1 MRIDKF
7 LKISRVLKKRSVAKK
22 LADFDKVSINGK
34 LAKPSTLVN
43 VGDVVNVTF
52 GEKELTFKIKMI
64 LTHPKKED
72 IDHLIEIMD
81 ASLSIK

>member
-22 LADFDKVSINGK
+22 LADFDKVIINGK
-34 LAKPSTLVN
+34 LAKPSSLVK

-52 GEKELTFKIKMI
+52 GEKQLTFIIRMI
-64 LTHPKKED
+64 LTHPKKDEVD
-72 IDHLIEIMD
+72 QLIEIID
-81 ASLSIK
+81 ASLSIT

>member
-22 LADFDKVSINGK
+22 LADFDKVIINGK
-34 LAKPSTLVN
+34 LAKPSSLVK

-52 GEKELTFKIKMI
+52 GEKQLTFVIRMI
-64 LTHPKKED
+64 LTHPKKDEVD
-72 IDHLIEIMD
+72 QLIEILD
-81 ASLSIK
+81 ASLSIT

>member
-22 LADFDKVSINGK
+22 LADFDKVIINGK
-34 LAKPSTLVN
+34 LAKPSSLVK

-52 GEKELTFKIKMI
+52 GERQLTFIIRMI
-64 LTHPKKED
+64 LTHPKKEEVD
-72 IDHLIEIMD
+72 QLIEILD
-81 ASLSIK
+81 ASLSIT

>member
-22 LADFDKVSINGK
+22 LADFDKVTINGK
-34 LAKPSTLVN
+34 LAKPSTLVK

-52 GEKELTFKIKMI
+52 GEKQLTFIIRMI
-64 LTHPKKED
+64 LTHPKKDEVD
-72 IDHLIEIMD
+72 QLIEILD
-81 ASLSIK
+81 ASLSIT

>member
-22 LADFDKVSINGK
+22 LADFDKVIINGK
-34 LAKPSTLVN
+34 LAKPSTLVK

-52 GEKELTFKIKMI
+52 GEKQLTFIIRVI
-64 LTHPKKED
+64 LTHPKKDEVD
-72 IDHLIEIMD
+72 QLIEILD
-81 ASLSIK
+81 ASLSIT

>member
-22 LADFDKVSINGK
+22 LADYDKVIINGK
-34 LAKPSTLVN
+34 LAKPSTLIK

-52 GEKELTFKIKMI
+52 GEKQLTFRVNMI
-64 LTHPKKED
+64 LMHPKKDE
-72 IDHLIEIMD
+72 IDQLIEILD
-81 ASLSIK
+81 ASLSLK

>member
-22 LADFDKVSINGK
+22 LADFDKVIINGK
-34 LAKPSTLVN
+34 LAKPSSLVK

-52 GEKELTFKIKMI
+52 GEKQLTFIIRMI
-64 LTHPKKED
+64 LTHPKKDEVD
-72 IDHLIEIMD
+72 QLIEILD
-81 ASLSIK
+81 ASLSIT

>member
-22 LADFDKVSINGK
+22 LADFDKVIINGK
-34 LAKPSTLVN
+34 LAKPSSLVK

-52 GEKELTFKIKMI
+52 GERQLTFIIRMI
-64 LTHPKKED
+64 LTHPKKDEVD
-72 IDHLIEIMD
+72 QLIEILD
-81 ASLSIK
+81 ASLSIS

>member
-22 LADFDKVSINGK
+22 LADFDKVIINGK
-34 LAKPSTLVN
+34 LAKPSTLVK

-52 GEKELTFKIKMI
+52 GEKQLTFIIRMI
-64 LTHPKKED
+64 HTHPKKDEVD
-72 IDHLIEIMD
+72 QLIEILD
-81 ASLSIK
+81 ASLSIT

>member
-22 LADFDKVSINGK
+22 LADFDKVIINGK
-34 LAKPSTLVN
+34 LAKPSTLVK

-52 GEKELTFKIKMI
+52 GEKQLTFIIRMI
-64 LTHPKKED
+64 LTHPKKDEVD
-72 IDHLIEIMD
+72 QLIEILD
-81 ASLSIK
+81 ASLSIT

>member
-22 LADFDKVSINGK
+22 LADFDKVIINGK
-34 LAKPSTLVN
+34 LAKPSTLVK

-52 GEKELTFKIKMI
+52 GEKQLTFIIRMI
-64 LTHPKKED
+64 LTHPKKDE
-72 IDHLIEIMD
+72 IDQLIEILD
-81 ASLSIK
+81 ASLSIT